1 MLRQLVWIGVL
12 ALGLA
17 SVAGAPASL
26 QSWTVVKRGQTA
38 GAGQL
43 ALVGAIVRRPN
54 RVAVRVVASKP
65 RTISLQIVMSCR
77 RGIRTGIDRTRLT
90 GRAPYTKALIL
101 PLGGADNCAVSAT
114 GTNPA
119 GALRLE
125 LLRSG

>member
-1 MLRQLVWIGVL
+1 MRQLVRIGVL
-12 ALGLA
+12 VVALA
-17 SVAGAPASL
+17 SVAGALAST

-54 RVAVRVVASKP
+54 RVAIRVVVSKP

-90 GRAPYTKALIL
+90 GRAPYTRALVL

-114 GTNPA
+114 GINPA
-119 GALRLE
+119 GVLRLE